1 MRVYIVKTHAI
12 YYISMGAASSIWLSR
27 WKMLDRLGE
36 LRIIGSHTKMASF
49 TFGRQICKKKSNKCQ
64 KYANRMAAC
73 YFFELPSDC
82 TMYIELNWIKLF
94 LDIDTM
100 LLSYFIECWKI
111 QKLSYDQIQS
121 VMWMHILC
129 FVHFEVDLQATFHRF
144 IGAQCTLHSH
154 TLNIYVQAT
163 HQPMDIKCWF
173 FESQE
178 SAFVWKTMDSQLAGI
193 WEIDQ

>member
-1 MRVYIVKTHAI
+1 MHDIH
-12 YYISMGAASSIWLSR
+12 YISMGAVSSIWLYR

-36 LRIIGSHTKMASF
+36 LRIISSHTKMASF
-49 TFGRQICKKKSNKCQ
+49 TFGRQICIKKINKCQ
-64 KYANRMAAC
+64 KYANRMVAC
-73 YFFELPSDC
+73 YFFELSSDC

-144 IGAQCTLHSH
+144 IGAQCTHIHIRSIYIYMYKQRINPW
-154 TLNIYVQAT
+154 TLNV
-163 HQPMDIKCWF
+163 
-173 FESQE
+173 
-178 SAFVWKTMDSQLAGI
+178 DSSSHKNRHSSEKQWIAS
-193 WEIDQ
+193 

>member
-1 MRVYIVKTHAI
+1 MSIHSEDACYILHKYGRCEFHLTVQMKNAGSPWGIANHRQPHKNGFFHIWSANMQKKT
-12 YYISMGAASSIWLSR
+12 
-27 WKMLDRLGE
+27 
-36 LRIIGSHTKMASF
+36 
-49 TFGRQICKKKSNKCQ
+49 NKCQ

-73 YFFELPSDC
+73 YFSELRSDC